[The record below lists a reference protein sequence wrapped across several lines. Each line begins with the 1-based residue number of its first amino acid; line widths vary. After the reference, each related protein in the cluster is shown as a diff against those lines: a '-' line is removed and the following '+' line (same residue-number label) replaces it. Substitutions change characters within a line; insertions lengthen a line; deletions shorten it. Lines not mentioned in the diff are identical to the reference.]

1 MKKSYLIAIALS
13 LLILILVPLA
23 AGCSSGAKGE
33 SSDYLGVADSSNEH
47 SGNSEKNYQEG
58 IDYDYN
64 ASPKDSEN
72 AEPTGDGAQYERKI
86 IKTVSING
94 ETKEFDI
101 ATMGIDSSVASAG
114 GYVESSKFSGR
125 SISDSSYSYHTRSA
139 TYTIRVPAEGLDD
152 FLSSLGNL
160 VNIVNSSSNVDDIS
174 AQYYDIVSRLATLE
188 AEKTA
193 LLNMY
198 EKAGSVDYMLQVQER
213 LYDVIEEI
221 EANNTRLNYYKS
233 RVAYSTVNLEI
244 REVIEYTE
252 QIKEPAT
259 FGERLSVAFKESWQN
274 FADGWEDFTVGFV
287 YSVPTLLVLAV
298 IFGGIGFVIYLV
310 VKKYRNRA

>member
-13 LLILILVPLA
+13 LLIVILVPLA

-33 SSDYLGVADSSNEH
+33 SSDYLGVADSSNER

-125 SISDSSYSYHTRSA
+125 SISDRAYYYTRSA
-139 TYTIRVPAEGLDD
+139 TYAIRIPADRLDE
-152 FLSSLGNL
+152 FLSSLGDL
-160 VNIVNSSSNVDDIS
+160 INIVNSSSIVDDIS

-198 EKAGSVDYMLQVQER
+198 EKASSVEYMLQIQER

-252 QIKEPAT
+252 QVKEPAT

-287 YSVPTLLVLAV
+287 YSIPTLLVLAF
-298 IFGGIGFVIYLV
+298 IFGGIGFVMYLII
-310 VKKYRNRA
+310 KKYRKKV